1 MCRRE
6 EGEAGDHGQE
16 RKAGLTDAGRV
27 LDTIRDGRVIECLS
41 RWDWHEKKLYCCR
54 WKTG

>member
-16 RKAGLTDAGRV
+16 RRAGLTDAGRV
-27 LDTIRDGRVIECLS
+27 LDTIRDS
-41 RWDWHEKKLYCCR
+41 RSRRMSKQVGLA
-54 WKTG
+54 